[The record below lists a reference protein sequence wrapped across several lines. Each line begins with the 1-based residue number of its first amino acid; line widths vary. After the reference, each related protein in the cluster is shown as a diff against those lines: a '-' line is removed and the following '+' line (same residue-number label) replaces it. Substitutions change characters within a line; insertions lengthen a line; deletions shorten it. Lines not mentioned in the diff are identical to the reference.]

1 MPIHSRDNKSNSPI
15 ACRRFNSL
23 IDGVKPSHAYREV
36 AYSLQSKPYFTL
48 WFSVKFERNAV
59 FWSGIKL
66 LLNCLFLFIQFLQS
80 HSVIQECLHDF
91 LNKESSRGA
100 SPHKKARL
108 ADLNKRWGRIRTI
121 LQSRERKL
129 KALGVLISEVK
140 TPPRKPVFESIVPEK
155 EKPILAS
162 TPKEVKKPEVKDTRV
177 TTPKSKSPSPSRELK
192 TPPSLEKKSP
202 RTKKKQYEEELREFS
217 EWLTSQEKAFHDLVD
232 DESLPPTMEAL
243 KERLKQFQVL

>member
-1 MPIHSRDNKSNSPI
+1 MPLCGPK
-15 ACRRFNSL
+15 L
-23 IDGVKPSHAYREV
+23 I
-36 AYSLQSKPYFTL
+36 
-48 WFSVKFERNAV
+48 
-59 FWSGIKL
+59 SGIS
-66 LLNCLFLFIQFLQS
+66 FLFIQFLQS

-140 TPPRKPVFESIVPEK
+140 TPPRKLVFESIVPEK
-155 EKPILAS
+155 EKPVLAS
-162 TPKEVKKPEVKDTRV
+162 TPKEVKKQEVKDTRV
-177 TTPKSKSPSPSRELK
+177 TTPRSKSPSPARELK
-192 TPPSLEKKSP
+192 TPPSGEKKSP
-202 RTKKKQYEEELREFS
+202 KTKKKQYEEELREFS
-217 EWLTSQEKAFHDLVD
+217 EWLTSQEKAFHDLLD

-243 KERLKQFQVL
+243 KERLKQFQVLQH